1 MIESEGEGMSEK
13 SEAHYPVES
22 IHNFLLE
29 VEKELRRLRIAS
41 LIGMIALLLILLSLI
56 RFAVRLIEPA
66 PPPPRPLVGLAIDT
80 IILALAA
87 LSVCYSAYALYRQ
100 NRFFRRWGRRF
111 ELLREVEQKLLGEK
125 NDSV

>member
-41 LIGMIALLLILLSLI
+41 LIGMIALVLILLSLI
-56 RFAVRLIEPA
+56 RFAVRLIESA
-66 PPPPRPLVGLAIDT
+66 PPPSPPPRPLMGLAIDT

-111 ELLREVEQKLLGEK
+111 ELLREVEQKLLG
-125 NDSV
+125 